1 MGEERIYEF
10 NNCITMARVAS
21 KKTVNNDLGLLGT
34 IAGLNKSDVK
44 KVGNFGHFMVVI
56 TKDEAI
62 YHSFIGYEVRSKAW
76 VVGTDGKTSVASLFD
91 WLCNLIDM
99 QEESKGKETEPYPE
113 TDGSTYQ
120 DILDTMVI
128 ITEANISHP
137 TTAFTDAD
145 EAGRFASR
153 RIDWLMEQT
162 KRLEESA
169 SAPPADETE
178 EDLKKNFEHGQK
190 AVVLEQAGDM
200 EDIIKKNE

>member
-1 MGEERIYEF
+1 
-10 NNCITMARVAS
+10 MARVAS

-44 KVGNFGHFMVVI
+44 KVGNFGHFIVVI
-56 TKDEAI
+56 TKDTSI
-62 YHSFIGYEVRSKAW
+62 YHSFAGYEVRAKAW
-76 VVGTDGKTSVASLFD
+76 VLGADGNAGETSLFG
-91 WLCNLIDM
+91 WLSNLVDM
-99 QEESKGKETEPYPE
+99 QKEVKGKESEPYPE

-120 DILDTMVI
+120 DVLDTMVI

-137 TTAFTDAD
+137 MTAFTDAD

-153 RIDWLMEQT
+153 RLDWLMAQS
-162 KRLEESA
+162 KQLEESA

-200 EDIIKKNE
+200 EDIIKKDE